1 MTVLICM
8 QNFDLMA
15 QISDTAFEE
24 NAKWLR
30 SRWPPPVTMLNGN
43 GSSSENV
50 VGSKSLTTA

>member
-1 MTVLICM
+1 M

-15 QISDTAFEE
+15 QISDTAFEG
-24 NAKWLR
+24 NSRLLR

-50 VGSKSLTTA
+50 VGLQISSHSVT